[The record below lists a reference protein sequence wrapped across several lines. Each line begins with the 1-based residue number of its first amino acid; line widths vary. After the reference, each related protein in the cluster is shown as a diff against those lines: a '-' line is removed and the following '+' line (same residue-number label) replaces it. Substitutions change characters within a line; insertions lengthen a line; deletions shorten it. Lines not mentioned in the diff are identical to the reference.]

1 MFFSIEKAEAQ
12 SGTGINVSLD
22 SLIFSNDQSVQTW
35 VVEFENKNDTVFD
48 GEIKVFAP
56 VGARFIGTAER
67 ELSLAPQEKVFY
79 PFRFVLEKST
89 SAGELPF
96 KLQVWSEEGKLQAEA
111 ISLLQVLPE
120 RKVQLFRI
128 SEPVLMKHV
137 GDSLR
142 VSAQVLNQGNTEEEI
157 VVTASFPDLKG
168 GRAIEKKSVFL
179 RASQDTTITFTKI
192 ITEELLAAP
201 HYTVNI
207 AALYLD
213 GEFIHNLPVSVQNVS
228 GQRTFGSSL
237 SDFVYDS
244 FSSNQI
250 SLSSRNLF
258 TPNEAYQINAR
269 GNYLLPHGQ
278 MNFNMDG
285 YYYTQGINRPLL
297 TNTFL
302 TYQHNKTGVTLGNI
316 TENLETYINGRGVKL
331 FREDEEKNQRFEI
344 GWADKSYNL
353 LGDTYSPTGEKSG
366 TLYGTARF
374 GKTAHRQYNG
384 SVLID
389 RNPFTQEE
397 SMLLRNRYLSR
408 SSKDRYWELDIGG
421 GVNRSMEESGE
432 SPKPSLAIGNK
443 LNTRIGE
450 YTVSSQNFFST
461 GYYPGIRRG
470 ILQLNERVNRRFG
483 KVNTWAAFNYYNF
496 KPKYWTDHL
505 NNYSNRTSDART
517 EVGAHFPLRPGL
529 SLSVSAKRTVES
541 GQILYF
547 GNTERERFK
556 MPSFRMSETLSWRSK
571 NREHS
576 VYLTS
581 ENGWALSPFTE
592 KAQFQVRTSGTWSY
606 KFMTLTAYG
615 QKGDFNLMEA
625 YRNDQE
631 DASGNYRLSFSAHA
645 QKTFFKKR
653 LNTFLDLSYGK
664 DSFSGNN
671 HIYAAGADF
680 KFSPLFSAFSQIQV
694 YDYRNVAFDYT
705 YTSAQA
711 GVSYKLPDQSVFVG
725 KKKGDIRLFL
735 FYDVNGNG
743 VFDEADSLASN
754 RLVMI
759 DKVSFMTR
767 KDGTVE
773 YKKVPYG
780 EYVLEVPGQEWMAR
794 VEPGLQLQQKELKI
808 VVPLQKTER
817 VRGRIRYEYDER
829 TSIDFTPRLAG
840 VEFTLTGNG
849 LNRKVLT
856 NAEGK
861 FTVFIPAGEYELIMD
876 KSGLPDQVHTDFEK
890 ETIKIKASQTL
901 ELPDIVMKVKQRKI
915 EVKRFGG
922 D

>member
-1 MFFSIEKAEAQ
+1 MFFSIERAEAQ
-12 SGTGINVSLD
+12 SGTGIYVSPD

-35 VVEFENKNDTVFD
+35 VVEFENENDTAFN
-48 GEIKVFAP
+48 GEVKVFAP
-56 VGARFIGTAER
+56 AGARFIGAAER

-89 SAGELPF
+89 SAGELPL
-96 KLQVWSEEGKLQAEA
+96 KLQVWSGEGKLQAEA
-111 ISLLQVLPE
+111 VSLLQVLPE

-128 SEPVLMKHV
+128 SEPVLMKYV
-137 GDSLR
+137 GDSLS
-142 VSAQVLNQGNTEEEI
+142 VSAQVLNQGNTGEEI

-168 GRAIEKKSVFL
+168 GRTIEKKSVFL
-179 RASQDTTITFTKI
+179 KASQDTTITFSKI

-207 AALYLD
+207 AALYVD
-213 GEFIHNLPVSVQNVS
+213 GEFIHNLPVSVQNIS
-228 GQRTFGSSL
+228 GQRTYGSSL
-237 SDFVYDS
+237 SDFGYDS
-244 FSSNQI
+244 FSSSQI

-258 TPNEAYQINAR
+258 TLNEAYQISAR
-269 GNYLLPHGQ
+269 GDYLLPRGQ
-278 MNFNMDG
+278 IRFNMDG

-302 TYQHNKTGVTLGNI
+302 TYQHGKTGITLGNI
-316 TENLETYINGRGVKL
+316 TENLETYINGRGVKV

-353 LGDTYSPTGEKSG
+353 LGDTYSPSGEKGG

-374 GKTAHRQYNG
+374 GRTAHKQYDG
-384 SVLID
+384 SVVID

-397 SMLLRNRYLSR
+397 SVLLMNRYLSR
-408 SSKDRYWELDIGG
+408 SSKDTYWEFDIGG
-421 GVNRSMEESGE
+421 GVNRSMEEFGQ

-443 LNTRIGE
+443 VNSRIGE
-450 YTVSSQNFFST
+450 YTISSQNFFST

-470 ILQLNERVNRRFG
+470 ILQLNERINRRFG
-483 KVNTWAAFNYYNF
+483 RVNAWAAFNYYNF
-496 KPKYWTDHL
+496 KPKYLTDHL

-517 EVGAHFPLRPGL
+517 EVGTHFPLRPGL

-541 GQILYF
+541 GQILYL
-547 GNTERERFK
+547 GQTDRERFK
-556 MPSFRMSETLSWRSK
+556 MPSFRMAETLSWRSK

-581 ENGWALSPFTE
+581 ENGWAQSPFTE
-592 KAQFQVRTSGTWSY
+592 QAQFQMRASGTWSY

-625 YRNDQE
+625 YRSDQQDE
-631 DASGNYRLSFSAHA
+631 QGNYRVSFSAHA

-680 KFSPLFSAFSQIQV
+680 KFSPLFSAFTQV
-694 YDYRNVAFDYT
+694 QMYDYRNRAFDYT

-725 KKKGDIRLFL
+725 KKKGSIRLLL

-743 VFDEADSLASN
+743 IFDETDSLASN
-754 RLVMI
+754 RIVMI

-780 EYVLEVPGQEWMAR
+780 EYALEVPGQGWMAR
-794 VEPGLQLQQKELKI
+794 IEPSLQLQQKELKI
-808 VVPLQKTER
+808 AIPLQKTER
-817 VRGRIRYEYDER
+817 VRGRVRYEYDER
-829 TSIDFTPRLAG
+829 TSVDFILRLAG

-861 FTVFIPAGEYELIMD
+861 FTVFVPAGDYELVMD
-876 KSGLPDQVHTDFEK
+876 KSGLPDQVNTSFEK
-890 ETIKIKASQTL
+890 EKIRIEPSQTL
-901 ELPDIVMKVKQRKI
+901 ELPDVILKVEQRKI